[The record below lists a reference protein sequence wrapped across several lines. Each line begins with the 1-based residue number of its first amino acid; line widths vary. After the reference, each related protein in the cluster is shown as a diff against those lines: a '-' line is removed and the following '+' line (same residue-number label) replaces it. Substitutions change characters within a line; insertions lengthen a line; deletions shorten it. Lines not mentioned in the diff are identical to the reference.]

1 MASGKTKSLARAAE
15 ILDCFRSDAP
25 ELGVS
30 EIARKLHMSRS
41 TVGRLLATMRSL
53 RILSQN
59 GETRRYM
66 LGPKVL
72 AWSAVHGG
80 LLDIREKSRAALEEL
95 HRLTRETASLY
106 LLDGNERVCIDRIES
121 RNPERVLSS
130 PGERMPLHAGA
141 GGKVLL
147 AFMTPERRA
156 QILDSIP
163 LKKMTSKT
171 ITNRATLRKEIESI
185 RARGYAISRG
195 ECTEN
200 TLGISTPVFD
210 ANGGVIAALTVTG
223 PSNRFTGDEIAG
235 LSSKMAHASSRIS
248 RALGHKSLSRK
259 PGDE

>member
-1 MASGKTKSLARAAE
+1 MASGKTKSLVRAVE

-156 QILDSIP
+156 QILELDTPQEDDLENDHQPRDPAQRDRIDP
-163 LKKMTSKT
+163 
-171 ITNRATLRKEIESI
+171 RPGLRNQP
-185 RARGYAISRG
+185 RGMHG
-195 ECTEN
+195 KHPGH
-200 TLGISTPVFD
+200 LD
-210 ANGGVIAALTVTG
+210 AG
-223 PSNRFTGDEIAG
+223 F
-235 LSSKMAHASSRIS
+235 
-248 RALGHKSLSRK
+248 
-259 PGDE
+259 